1 MAVKLIQYWNTIH
14 YSDAEFDAFFTHEF
28 VPWINDTGF
37 MKMAGS
43 WHVASG
49 EGPYFIT
56 EGISDSVEDV
66 ESLLMDPSYVELRQ
80 KLFRLVR
87 NYNTKLLVPNNR
99 LIPSAIDI
107 EYGYKFN
114 QHFNI
119 NPADYYTFLSFEEK
133 EHIPTMESFGVEIAG
148 VWRVAVGAT
157 PYMIDETRADNLA
170 TIGEMLENPA
180 YQKLTLKLLQLVS
193 NYGCKILVPS
203 GHINT

>member
-1 MAVKLIQYWNTIH
+1 MPVKLVQYWNILPATQ
-14 YSDAEFDAFFTHEF
+14 SDFDAYFTREY
-28 VPWINDTGF
+28 VPRINESGL
-37 MKMAGS
+37 MKMVGS

-56 EGISDSVEDV
+56 EGVAETVAEV
-66 ESLLMDPSYVELRQ
+66 ESLIMAPFYIDLRSR
-80 KLFRLVR
+80 LLRLV
-87 NYNTKLLVPNNR
+87 NDYQSKLLVPVES
-99 LIPSAIDI
+99 IQPDVPDV
-107 EYGYKFN
+107 EHGYKFN

-119 NPADYYTFLSFEEK
+119 NPADYYEFQAFEEQV
-133 EHIPTMESFGVEIAG
+133 HIPEMKRFGLALVG
-148 VWRVAVGAT
+148 GWSVAVGAS

-170 TIGEMLENPA
+170 TIGEMLENPT

>member
-1 MAVKLIQYWNTIH
+1 MPVKLVQYWNILPATQ
-14 YSDAEFDAFFTHEF
+14 SDFDAYFTREY
-28 VPWINDTGF
+28 VPRINESGL
-37 MKMAGS
+37 MKMVGS

-56 EGISDSVEDV
+56 EGVAETVAEV
-66 ESLLMDPSYVELRQ
+66 ESLIMAPVYIDLRN
-80 KLFRLVR
+80 RLLQLVGD
-87 NYNTKLLVPNNR
+87 YQSKLLVPVES
-99 LIPSAIDI
+99 IQPDVPDV
-107 EYGYKFN
+107 EHGYKFN

-119 NPADYYTFLSFEEK
+119 NPADFYEFLAFEEQV
-133 EHIPTMESFGVEIAG
+133 HIPEMKRFGLALVG
-148 VWRVAVGAT
+148 GWSVAVGAS

-170 TIGEMLENPA
+170 TIGEMLENPT

>member
-1 MAVKLIQYWNTIH
+1 MPVKLVQYWNILRASK
-14 YSDAEFDAFFTHEF
+14 SDFDAYFPREY
-28 VPWINDTGF
+28 VARINETGF
-37 MKMAGS
+37 MKMVGS

-56 EGISDSVEDV
+56 EGVARTVTEV
-66 ESLLMDPSYVELRQ
+66 ESLIMAPFYIDLRER
-80 KLFRLVR
+80 LSRLVR
-87 NYNTKLLVPNNR
+87 DYQSKLLVP
-99 LIPSAIDI
+99 I
-107 EYGYKFN
+107 ESLEPDVPAVEHGYKFS

-119 NPADYYTFLSFEEK
+119 NPADYYEFQAFEEQVRLPEMK
-133 EHIPTMESFGVEIAG
+133 RFGLTLVG
-148 VWRVAVGAT
+148 SWNVAVGAT

-170 TIGEMLENPA
+170 TIGEMLENPD

>member
-1 MAVKLIQYWNTIH
+1 MPVKLIQYWNILHATQ
-14 YSDAEFDAFFTHEF
+14 SVFDAYFTREY
-28 VPWINDTGF
+28 VPRINETGF
-37 MKMAGS
+37 MRMVGS

-56 EGISDSVEDV
+56 EGVAGTVTEV
-66 ESLLMDPSYVELRQ
+66 ESLIMAPPYIDLRNRLLQ
-80 KLFRLVR
+80 LVR
-87 NYNTKLLVPNNR
+87 DYQSKLLVP
-99 LIPSAIDI
+99 I
-107 EYGYKFN
+107 ESTEPDVPDVEHGYKFN

-119 NPADYYTFLSFEEK
+119 NPADFYEFLAFEEQVHFPEMK
-133 EHIPTMESFGVEIAG
+133 RFGLTLVG
-148 VWRVAVGAT
+148 GWNVAVGAT
-157 PYMIDETRADNLA
+157 PYMIDETRADNLV

>member
-1 MAVKLIQYWNTIH
+1 MPVKLVQYWNILPATK
-14 YSDAEFDAFFTHEF
+14 SDFDAFFTQDY
-28 VPWINDTGF
+28 VPRINETGF
-37 MKMAGS
+37 MKIVGS

-56 EGISDSVEDV
+56 EGIAETVAEV
-66 ESLLMDPSYVELRQ
+66 ESLIMAPFYIDLRS
-80 KLFRLVR
+80 RLLQLVSD
-87 NYNTKLLVPNNR
+87 YQSKLLVPVESIQPDVPNV
-99 LIPSAIDI
+99 
-107 EYGYKFN
+107 EHGYKFN

-119 NPADYYTFLSFEEK
+119 NPADYYEFQAFEEQV
-133 EHIPTMESFGVEIAG
+133 HIPEMKRFGLALVG
-148 VWRVAVGAT
+148 GWSVAVGAG

-170 TIGEMLENPA
+170 TIGEMLENPT